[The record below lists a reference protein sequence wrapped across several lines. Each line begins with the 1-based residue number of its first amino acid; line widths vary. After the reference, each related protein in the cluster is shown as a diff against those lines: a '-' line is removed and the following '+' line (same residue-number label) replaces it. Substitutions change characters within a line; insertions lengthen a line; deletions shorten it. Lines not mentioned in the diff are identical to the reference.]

1 MCRCTS
7 QRLRGGEMTGKEE
20 VLLNAIKDIII
31 FVSLTFA
38 MLYARD
44 LMQAV
49 QYGFMLVAMT
59 IINKK

>member
-1 MCRCTS
+1 
-7 QRLRGGEMTGKEE
+7 MTEKEKII
-20 VLLNAIKDIII
+20 LNTIKDIIL

-38 MLYARD
+38 MLNARD
-44 LMQAV
+44 LIQTV

>member
-1 MCRCTS
+1 
-7 QRLRGGEMTGKEE
+7 MTEKEKI
-20 VLLNAIKDIII
+20 LLNAIKDIML

-38 MLYARD
+38 MFYARD

-49 QYGFMLVAMT
+49 KCGFLLVAMT

>member
-1 MCRCTS
+1 
-7 QRLRGGEMTGKEE
+7 MTEKEE

-31 FVSLTFA
+31 FGSLTFA

-49 QYGFMLVAMT
+49 KYGFMLVAMT

>member
-1 MCRCTS
+1 
-7 QRLRGGEMTGKEE
+7 MTEKEKI
-20 VLLNAIKDIII
+20 LLNAIKDLII
-31 FVSLTFA
+31 FVSLTFV
-38 MLYARD
+38 MLNARD